1 MLCSRFRWSTS
12 VASFQ
17 WHPDERPPQI
27 EPHSK
32 AKLEVLRAYLR
43 QYFDRLAI
51 NRRREELKLDLVDG
65 FAGGGTFQDGDK
77 VLPGSPLV
85 MLEEAEEARRRLN
98 EGRDKKLE
106 INCRFYFIDK
116 EKSHTD
122 HLRQVLRERDYKID
136 EREIT
141 VQTGLFEDNVE
152 GVIRSIRE
160 RQPRAGRAIFLLD
173 QTGFSCVKLDL
184 VRRIFSE
191 LATAEVILTF
201 AADALVNH
209 LAKTPEMIKM
219 VAPIKLTESH
229 IHDLIEYRNGDG
241 GRVLIQRTL
250 RNQIRSVTQAAYDT
264 PFFIRP
270 EISRRALWFIHLSR
284 HPTARD
290 VMIQQHWNIKNTF
303 EHYGIGSF
311 GMLGW
316 DTLKDSETLSL
327 FQFRELDEQAMQEQL
342 LNSLPGK
349 LLSLAN
355 ENPVTI
361 DAIHHVFANETAA
374 RFSDLNKVILQLVRE
389 GEFDILDANGKI
401 RSKSRLMKL
410 KSTDQI
416 ILPPT
421 PIIPG
426 LSRLR

>member
-1 MLCSRFRWSTS
+1 M
-12 VASFQ
+12 ASFR

-51 NRRREELKLDLVDG
+51 SRRREELKLDLVDG
-65 FAGGGTFQDGDK
+65 FAGGGIFQDGDK
-77 VLPGSPLV
+77 ILHGSPLV
-85 MLEEAEEARRRLN
+85 MLEEAEAARRRLN
-98 EGRDKKLE
+98 EDRDKKLE

-116 EKSHTD
+116 ERSHTD
-122 HLRQVLRERDYKID
+122 HLRQVLKERDYETDGK
-136 EREIT
+136 EIT

-184 VRRIFSE
+184 VRRIFSK

-219 VAPIKLTESH
+219 LAPMELTEPQ
-229 IHDLIEYRNGDG
+229 IYDLIQCRNGIG
-241 GRVLIQRTL
+241 GRALTQRTL
-250 RNQIRSVTQAAYDT
+250 RDHIRSVTQAAYDT

-270 EISRRALWFIHLSR
+270 KISRRALWFIHLSR

-290 VMIQQHWNIKNTF
+290 VMIRQHWNIHNTF
-303 EHYGIGSF
+303 EHYGTGGF

-316 DTLKDSETLSL
+316 DTLRDSQTIPL
-327 FQFRELDEQAMQEQL
+327 FKFGELDEQKMQSQL
-342 LNSLPGK
+342 LNSLPRE
-349 LLSLAN
+349 LFNLAN
-355 ENPVTI
+355 EQSVTI
-361 DAIHHVFANETAA
+361 DAIHHALANQTAA
-374 RFSDLNKVILQLVRE
+374 RFSDLDEIILRLVRG
-389 GEFDILDANGKI
+389 GEFEVLDANGKL
-401 RSKSRLMKL
+401 RSKSLKKL
-410 KSTDQI
+410 KLTDRI
-416 ILPPT
+416 ALPLNPL
-421 PIIPG
+421 IPG
-426 LSRLR
+426 LFRL

>member
-1 MLCSRFRWSTS
+1 MLCSRSRWQTS

-17 WHPDERPPQI
+17 WHPDERPPRI

-32 AKLEVLRAYLR
+32 AKLEVLRAYL
-43 QYFDRLAI
+43 QEYFDRLAI
-51 NRRREELKLDLVDG
+51 NRRQEELKLDLVDG
-65 FAGGGTFQDGDK
+65 FAGGGIFQDGDE
-77 VLPGSPLV
+77 VLSGSPLV
-85 MLEEAEEARRRLN
+85 MLEEAEAARDRLN

-116 EKSHTD
+116 EQSHTD
-122 HLRQVLRERDYKID
+122 HLRKVLKERDYEID
-136 EREIT
+136 ERKIT
-141 VQTGLFEDNVE
+141 VQTGLFEDKVE

-173 QTGFSCVKLDL
+173 QTGFSLVKLD
-184 VRRIFSE
+184 VIRRIFSE

-209 LAKTPEMIKM
+209 LPKTPEVIKM
-219 VAPIKLTESH
+219 VAPIELTEPQ
-229 IHDLIEYRNGDG
+229 IHDLIECRNGAG
-241 GRVLIQRTL
+241 GKALIQRTL
-250 RNQIRSVTQAAYDT
+250 RNQIRDATQAAYDT

-290 VMIQQHWNIKNTF
+290 VMIQQHWNIQNTF
-303 EHYGIGSF
+303 EHYGTGGF

-316 DTLKDSETLSL
+316 DTFRDSETIPL
-327 FQFRELDEQAMQEQL
+327 FGFRELDEQAMQGQL
-342 LNSLPGK
+342 LNSLPEK
-349 LLSLAN
+349 LFSLAS
-355 ENPVTI
+355 EQPVKI
-361 DAIHHVFANETAA
+361 DAIHHVLANQTAA
-374 RFSDLNKVILQLVRE
+374 RFSDLDRIVLKLVRE
-389 GEFDILDANGKI
+389 GEFDVLDASGKA
-401 RSKSRLMKL
+401 RPRSRLKKL

-416 ILPPT
+416 ILPSNLL
-421 PIIPG
+421 IPG